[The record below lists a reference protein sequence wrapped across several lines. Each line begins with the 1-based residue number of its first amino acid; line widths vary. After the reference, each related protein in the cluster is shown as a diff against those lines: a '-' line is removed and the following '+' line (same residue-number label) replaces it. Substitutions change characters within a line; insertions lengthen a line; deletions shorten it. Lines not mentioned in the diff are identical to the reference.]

1 METRFLGNTGLRV
14 SSLCLGTMTFGKNQF
29 GFGDLDLPAVKE
41 MVFASLDAGINFI
54 DTADIYAFGE
64 SEDLLGQALEGI
76 RKDVVVATKVRF
88 RMSDKP
94 NEIGASRHHI
104 LNSVDASLRRL
115 RTDYIDLYQIHIWDP
130 VTPLEE
136 TLRALDDLVRW
147 GKVRY
152 VGASNFAAWQLMK
165 ALWVSDKNG
174 WVRFSSLQPLYNL
187 AFRDLETELVPLC
200 LDQKL
205 AILPWSPL
213 AFGYLSGKYDRNQ
226 PRPASSRVDGPLAQ
240 FLPADWDRIY
250 TIVDILKEIASG
262 HGVTPAAIAL
272 AWLLHKPGVTSVILG
287 VRTMEQLRQN
297 LAAAEVKLSAE
308 EMARLDAVSATPE
321 PYPQWMIRQYGSDR

>member
-1 METRFLGNTGLRV
+1 
-14 SSLCLGTMTFGKNQF
+14 MTFGKNQF

-64 SEDLLGQALEGI
+64 SEDLLGQALEGV
-76 RKDVVVATKVRF
+76 RKDIVVATKVRF
-88 RMSDKP
+88 RMSNKP

-213 AFGYLSGKYDRNQ
+213 AFGYLSGKYDRNR
-226 PRPASSRVDGPLAQ
+226 PRPASSRIDGPLAQ

-250 TIVDILKEIASG
+250 NIVDVLKEIASG

-272 AWLLHKPGVTSVILG
+272 AWLLHKPAVTSVILG

-308 EMARLDAVSATPE
+308 EMARLDAVSATPV
-321 PYPQWMIRQYGSDR
+321 PYPQWMIQQYGSDR

>member
-1 METRFLGNTGLRV
+1 MDTRFLGNTGLRV
-14 SSLCLGTMTFGKNQF
+14 SKLCLGTMTFGKNQF

-41 MVFASLDAGINFI
+41 MVFAALDAGVNFI

-64 SEDLLGQALEGI
+64 SEDLLGQALQGV

-136 TLRALDDLVRW
+136 TLRTLDDLVRS

-152 VGASNFAAWQLMK
+152 IGASNFAAWQLMK
-165 ALWVSDKNG
+165 ALWVSDKHG
-174 WVRFSSLQPLYNL
+174 WVRFESLQPLYNL
-187 AFRDLETELVPLC
+187 AFRDIIWLFAIWKRSWSRCAWTKNWRFCLGVPWPSATC
-200 LDQKL
+200 R
-205 AILPWSPL
+205 ANTS
-213 AFGYLSGKYDRNQ
+213 ATNG
-226 PRPASSRVDGPLAQ
+226 RPARESTVRWRNSCPPIGSGSTESSM
-240 FLPADWDRIY
+240 F
-250 TIVDILKEIASG
+250 
-262 HGVTPAAIAL
+262 
-272 AWLLHKPGVTSVILG
+272 
-287 VRTMEQLRQN
+287 
-297 LAAAEVKLSAE
+297 
-308 EMARLDAVSATPE
+308 
-321 PYPQWMIRQYGSDR
+321 

>member
-64 SEDLLGQALEGI
+64 TEDLLGQALEGV

-88 RMSDKP
+88 RMSNKP

-115 RTDYIDLYQIHIWDP
+115 RTDFIDLYQIHIWDP

-213 AFGYLSGKYDRNQ
+213 AFGYLSGKYDRNR
-226 PRPASSRVDGPLAQ
+226 PRPASSRVDGPLAR
-240 FLPADWDRIY
+240 FLPVDWDRIY
-250 TIVDILKEIASG
+250 NIVDVLKEIASG

-272 AWLLHKPGVTSVILG
+272 AWLLHKPGVTSVTLG

-308 EMARLDAVSATPE
+308 EMARLDAVSATPV
-321 PYPQWMIRQYGSDR
+321 PYPQWMIQRYGSDR

>member
-1 METRFLGNTGLRV
+1 
-14 SSLCLGTMTFGKNQF
+14 MTFGKNQF

-64 SEDLLGQALEGI
+64 SEDLLGQALEGV

-88 RMSDKP
+88 RMSNKP

-213 AFGYLSGKYDRNQ
+213 AFGYLSGKYDRNR
-226 PRPASSRVDGPLAQ
+226 PRPTSSRVDGPLAQ

-250 TIVDILKEIASG
+250 NIVDVLKEIASG

-308 EMARLDAVSATPE
+308 EMARLDAVSATPV
-321 PYPQWMIRQYGSDR
+321 PYPQWMIQQYGSDR

>member
-64 SEDLLGQALEGI
+64 SEDLLGQALEGV

-88 RMSDKP
+88 RMSNKP

-213 AFGYLSGKYDRNQ
+213 AFGYLSGKYDRNR

-240 FLPADWDRIY
+240 FLPADWNRIY
-250 TIVDILKEIASG
+250 NIVDVLKEIASC

-308 EMARLDAVSATPE
+308 EMARLDAVSATPV

>member
-64 SEDLLGQALEGI
+64 SEDLLGQALEGV

-88 RMSDKP
+88 RMSNKP
-94 NEIGASRHHI
+94 NAIGASRHHI

-213 AFGYLSGKYDRNQ
+213 AFGYLSGKYDRNR

-240 FLPADWDRIY
+240 FLPADWNRIY
-250 TIVDILKEIASG
+250 NIVDVLKEIASC
-262 HGVTPAAIAL
+262 HGVMPAAIAL

-308 EMARLDAVSATPE
+308 EMARLDAVSATPV

>member
-1 METRFLGNTGLRV
+1 MDTRFLGNTGLRV
-14 SSLCLGTMTFGKNQF
+14 SKLCLGTMTFGKNQF

-41 MVFASLDAGINFI
+41 LVFASLDAGVNFI

-64 SEDLLGQALEGI
+64 SEDLLGQALQGV

-136 TLRALDDLVRW
+136 TLRTLDDLVRS

-152 VGASNFAAWQLMK
+152 IGASNFAAWQLMK
-165 ALWVSDKNG
+165 ALWVSDKHG
-174 WVRFSSLQPLYNL
+174 WARFESLQPLYNL

-213 AFGYLSGKYDRNQ
+213 AFGYLSGKYDRNK
-226 PRPASSRVDGPLAQ
+226 RPASSRIDGPLAQ
-240 FLPADWDRIY
+240 FLPADWERIY
-250 TIVDILKEIASG
+250 RIVDVLKEIASG

-297 LAAAEVKLSAE
+297 LAAADVKLSAE
-308 EMARLDAVSATPE
+308 EMAKLDAVSATPI
-321 PYPQWMIRQYGSDR
+321 PYPQWMIQQYGADR

>member
-64 SEDLLGQALEGI
+64 SEDLLGQALQGV

-104 LNSVDASLRRL
+104 LNSVDASLKRL

-136 TLRALDDLVRW
+136 TLRTLDDLVRS

-152 VGASNFAAWQLMK
+152 IGASNFAAWQLMK
-165 ALWVSDKNG
+165 ALWVSDGNG
-174 WVRFSSLQPLYNL
+174 WVRFESLQPLYNL

-213 AFGYLSGKYDRNQ
+213 AFGYLSGKYDRNR
-226 PRPASSRVDGPLAQ
+226 PRPASSRIDGPLAQ

-250 TIVDILKEIASG
+250 NIVDELKAIASD

-287 VRTMEQLRQN
+287 VRTMEQLKQN

-308 EMARLDAVSATPE
+308 EMARLDAVSALPK
-321 PYPQWMIRQYGSDR
+321 PYPQWMIEQYGCDR

>member
-213 AFGYLSGKYDRNQ
+213 AFGYLSGKYDRNR

-250 TIVDILKEIASG
+250 NIVDVLKEIASG

-297 LAAAEVKLSAE
+297 LAAAEVKLSEE
-308 EMARLDAVSATPE
+308 EMARLDAVSATPV

>member
-14 SSLCLGTMTFGKNQF
+14 STLCLGTMTFGKSQF
-29 GFGDLDLPAVKE
+29 GLGDLDLPAVKE

-54 DTADIYAFGE
+54 DTADMYSFGE
-64 SEDLLGQALEGI
+64 SEDLLGQALQGV
-76 RKDVVVATKVRF
+76 RKDVVVATKVRS

-94 NEIGASRHHI
+94 NDVGASRHHI
-104 LNSVDASLRRL
+104 LDSVDASLRRL
-115 RTDYIDLYQIHIWDP
+115 RTDHIDLYQIHVWDP

-152 VGASNFAAWQLMK
+152 IGASNFAAWQLMK

-174 WVRFSSLQPLYNL
+174 WVGFASLQPLYNL

-205 AILPWSPL
+205 GILPWSPL
-213 AFGYLSGKYDRNQ
+213 ASGYLSGKYDRNR
-226 PRPASSRVDGPLAQ
+226 PRPASARIDGPMGQ

-250 TIVDILKEIASG
+250 NIVDVLKEIASG
-262 HGVTPAAIAL
+262 HGVTPGAVAL

-297 LAAAEVKLSAE
+297 LAAADVKLSAE
-308 EMARLDAVSATPE
+308 EMARLDAVSATPV
-321 PYPQWMIRQYGSDR
+321 PYPQWMIQRYGTDR

>member
-1 METRFLGNTGLRV
+1 MDTRFLGNTGLRV
-14 SSLCLGTMTFGKNQF
+14 STLCLGTMTFGKNQF
-29 GFGDLDLPAVKE
+29 GFGDLDLSAVKE

-64 SEDLLGQALEGI
+64 SEDLLGQALQGV

-152 VGASNFAAWQLMK
+152 IGASNFAAWQLMK
-165 ALWVSDKNG
+165 ALWVSDTNG
-174 WVRFSSLQPLYNL
+174 WVRFESLQPLYNL

-213 AFGYLSGKYDRNQ
+213 AFGYLSGKYDRDK
-226 PRPASSRVDGPLAQ
+226 RPASSRIDGPLAQ
-240 FLPADWDRIY
+240 FLPADWERIY
-250 TIVDILKEIASG
+250 NIVDVLKEIASG

-297 LAAAEVKLSAE
+297 LAAADVKLSAE
-308 EMARLDAVSATPE
+308 EMAKLDAVSATPV
-321 PYPQWMIRQYGSDR
+321 PYPQWMIQQYGADR

>member
-1 METRFLGNTGLRV
+1 MDTRFLGNTGLRV
-14 SSLCLGTMTFGKNQF
+14 SKLCLGTMTFGKNQF

-41 MVFASLDAGINFI
+41 MVFAALDAGVNFI

-64 SEDLLGQALEGI
+64 SEDLLGQALQGV

-136 TLRALDDLVRW
+136 TLRTLDDLVRS

-152 VGASNFAAWQLMK
+152 IGASNFAAWQLMK
-165 ALWVSDKNG
+165 ALWVSDKHG
-174 WVRFSSLQPLYNL
+174 WVRFESLQPLYNL

-213 AFGYLSGKYDRNQ
+213 AFGYLSGKYDRDK
-226 PRPASSRVDGPLAQ
+226 RPPSSRIDGPLAQ
-240 FLPADWDRIY
+240 FLPADWERIY
-250 TIVDILKEIASG
+250 RIVDVLKEIASG

-297 LAAAEVKLSAE
+297 LAAADVKLSAE
-308 EMARLDAVSATPE
+308 EMAKLDAVSATPV
-321 PYPQWMIRQYGSDR
+321 PYPQWMIQQYGADR